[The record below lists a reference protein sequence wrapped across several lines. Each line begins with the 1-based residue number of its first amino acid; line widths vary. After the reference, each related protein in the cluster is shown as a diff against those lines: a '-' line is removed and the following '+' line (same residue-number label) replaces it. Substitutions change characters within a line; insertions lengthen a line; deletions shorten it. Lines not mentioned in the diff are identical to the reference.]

1 MPTKSIS
8 TSSIS
13 SASDDDFDL
22 TKFIDRGMCTGFDHI
37 TFYVGSVNAAARELI
52 NSFGFISCYEMGLET
67 GSKNICSKVV
77 CNGNVRIQLMGTV
90 RPLHSTPEDPRVD
103 EIHLHIATH
112 GDGVKDIAFSVTNV
126 EKFCERAEKAGGTL
140 LMRPQTI
147 KDKNGEIVLARI
159 AGIGDTVHTIV
170 DRTNYNGF
178 LPGPYNVTDSATD
191 RRGEDFPTLNM
202 TCIDHV
208 VQNDDWNMMLKDC
221 KFYKKVFGFHKFWSV
236 DERQI
241 HTKYS
246 ALKSTVMASENES
259 VKMPVNEPA
268 KGLKTSQIE
277 EYMEFNAAAGIQHV
291 AIKVPD
297 ILSAVSEMKKHG
309 VQFINVP
316 NSYYENLKKRMK
328 ASKHPKFEES
338 FERIKK
344 LGILID
350 YDENGYLLQL
360 FTKPLFDRPTFFF
373 EVIQRH
379 NHNGFGAG
387 NFKGLFE
394 VLEADQA
401 KRGNLNTSTRI

>member
-1 MPTKSIS
+1 MPTQIN
-8 TSSIS
+8 
-13 SASDDDFDL
+13 SASSLSSDSDDEFEL
-22 TKFIDRGMCTGFDHI
+22 SKYIDRGMCTGFDHV
-37 TFYVGSVNAAARELI
+37 TFYVGSVNAAARQLI
-52 NSFGFISCYEMGLET
+52 NSFGFKSYYNMGLET
-67 GSKNICSKVV
+67 GSKNICSEVV

-90 RPLHSTPEDPRVD
+90 RPLHSTPDEPKVD

-126 EKFCERAEKAGGTL
+126 EKFCERAEKAGGIL
-140 LMRPQTI
+140 LMKPLTI
-147 KDKNGEIVLARI
+147 KDENGEIIMARI
-159 AGIGDTVHTIV
+159 SGIGDTVHTIV
-170 DRTNYNGF
+170 DRTNYRGF
-178 LPGPYNVTDSATD
+178 LPGPYKMSSLTKGRQGDDISI
-191 RRGEDFPTLNM
+191 LNM

-208 VQNDDWNMMLKDC
+208 VQNDGWNMMLKDC
-221 KFYKKVFGFHKFWSV
+221 KFYKKVFGFHRFWSV
-236 DERQI
+236 DEKQI

-297 ILSAVSEMKKHG
+297 ILTAVSEMKKHG
-309 VQFINVP
+309 VEFIDVP
-316 NSYYENLKKRMK
+316 ESYYQNIKKRLQIT
-328 ASKHPKFEES
+328 KHPKFEES
-338 FERIKK
+338 LEKIKT

-373 EVIQRH
+373 EIIQRH

-401 KRGNLNTSTRI
+401 KRGNLKDSTEA